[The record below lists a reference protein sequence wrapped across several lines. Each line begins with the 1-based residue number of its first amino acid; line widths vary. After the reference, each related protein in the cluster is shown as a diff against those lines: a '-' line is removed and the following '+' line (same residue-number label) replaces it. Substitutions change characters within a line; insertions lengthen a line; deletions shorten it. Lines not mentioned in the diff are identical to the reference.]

1 MKIFVADKISEEGL
15 AVLRQPKGIEVEV
28 QPGLDEEALAAA
40 VTDVEA
46 LVIRSGAKVT
56 AKVIQAGSKLKV
68 IGRAGVGV
76 DNVDLEAATERGIV
90 VMNTPD
96 GNTVAAAE
104 HTFGLLLALARN
116 IPTAYHSLKS
126 GKWERSS
133 FVGTELDGKTLG
145 IVGLGRI
152 GMNVAR
158 YAYAFRMLV
167 IAYDPFIAQERAEEA
182 DIELVGQEELFSQAD
197 FVTLH
202 TPVTEKTRGMVDAKM
217 LSLMK
222 PTARLINCARGALV
236 DEDALEQALKE
247 GKIAGAALDVFSS
260 EPPDRPGLI
269 GSDRVV
275 VTPHL
280 GASTKEAQIGVG
292 VQIARQVLDALEKS
306 TYDNAVNMPVSD
318 PGHLE
323 RFSTF
328 LDLTERI
335 GVFMAEFLSGGV
347 RKVSIKVAGACG
359 EALQTL
365 KLSLLKGLLTPV
377 TGGNVNFV
385 NAAYLARQRGIHVDG
400 MVTDEADYTN
410 LVSCTV
416 VTDKERCS
424 IDGTVFGEELPRIV
438 RINEFYMDFNPNGHL
453 LVIKNADVP
462 GIIGK
467 VGTCLGDG
475 GINIGEYRL
484 GREARR
490 RNTLSLIS
498 VDSEISDPVL
508 EKLRSIEGIHFAKQ
522 VTV

>member
-1 MKIFVADKISEEGL
+1 MKILVADKISEEGL
-15 AVLRQPKGIEVEV
+15 AVLRQSKKIEVV
-28 QPGLDEEALAAA
+28 VKAGLDEQALAAA
-40 VTDVEA
+40 VADAEA
-46 LVIRSGAKVT
+46 LIIRSGAKVT
-56 AKVIQAGSKLKV
+56 AEVIRAGSKLKV

-116 IPTAYHSLKS
+116 IPTAYNSLKS

-158 YAYAFRMLV
+158 FARAFRMKV
-167 IAYDPFIAQERAEEA
+167 IACDPFIAQERAEEA
-182 DIELVGQEELFSQAD
+182 DIELVSQEELFSRSD

-202 TPVTEKTRGMVDAKM
+202 TPVTEKTRGMVNAKM
-217 LSLMK
+217 LGLMK

-236 DEDALEQALKE
+236 EEEALEQALKE
-247 GKIAGAALDVFSS
+247 GKIAGAALDVFST

-280 GASTKEAQIGVG
+280 GASTREAQIGVG
-292 VQIARQVLDALEKS
+292 VQIAHQVLAALEKGA
-306 TYDNAVNMPVSD
+306 YDNAVNMPVPD
-318 PGHLE
+318 LAQLE
-323 RFSTF
+323 RFRSF
-328 LDLTERI
+328 LDLTERV
-335 GVFMAEFLSGGV
+335 GVFMAEFLSGGIQ
-347 RKVSIKVAGACG
+347 KVVISAAGACS
-359 EALQTL
+359 EALQPL
-365 KLSLLKGLLTPV
+365 KLSLLKGLLTPL
-377 TGGNVNFV
+377 TGGNVNFI
-385 NAAYLARQRGIHVDG
+385 NAAYLARQRGINVDG
-400 MVTDEADYTN
+400 LVTDKTDYTN
-410 LVSCTV
+410 MVNCRV
-416 VTDKERCS
+416 KTDKESCS
-424 IDGTVFGEELPRIV
+424 IDGTVFGDELPRIV
-438 RINEFYMDFNPNGHL
+438 RINEFYMDFDPNGHL

-467 VGTCLGDG
+467 VGTCLGESG
-475 GINIGEYRL
+475 LNIGEYCL
-484 GREARR
+484 GREAKR
-490 RNTLSLIS
+490 RNTLSLVS
-498 VDSEISDPVL
+498 VDSEIPDSVL
-508 EKLRSIEGIHFAKQ
+508 EEIRSIKGIHYAKR